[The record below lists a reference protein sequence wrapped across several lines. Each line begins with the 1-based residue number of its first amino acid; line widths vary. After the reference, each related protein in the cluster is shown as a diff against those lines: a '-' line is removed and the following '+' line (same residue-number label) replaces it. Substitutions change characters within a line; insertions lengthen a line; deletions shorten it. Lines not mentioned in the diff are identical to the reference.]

1 MAVSGVRRSWETLV
15 TASFSSRSPFSYRWR
30 WRRSSLSWTFSA
42 AASLRAWV
50 SRVGRKM
57 GLLVSESSRS
67 PSWSVMPSRPF
78 WSRRTRINRAR
89 ARAAN
94 PPHSSQG
101 SMESPHFKS
110 FLRNRRMPVPVDR
123 VMTASEYSGNQFR
136 FCVSRLAYST
146 AWLLG
151 SRA

>member
-1 MAVSGVRRSWETLV
+1 M
-15 TASFSSRSPFSYRWR
+15 
-30 WRRSSLSWTFSA
+30 
-42 AASLRAWV
+42 
-50 SRVGRKM
+50 
-57 GLLVSESSRS
+57 LVSEHSRS
-67 PSWSVMPSRPF
+67 PSWSVMSSRLF

-110 FLRNRRMPVPVDR
+110 FLRNRRMPAA
-123 VMTASEYSGNQFR
+123 ASEYSGIQ
-136 FCVSRLAYST
+136 CKYSVYRLAYSA